1 MLADVVDNVGRARI
15 EAELRLHILRE
26 GDGGPIHAE
35 LRGVSEDHVIA
46 LVGEDGVRNGLRHRG
61 RNNGVIQ
68 LIRVVDDSRVVGR
81 ILTRGIIE
89 LVEHVEVV
97 RAIPKDAYGVNVNR
111 VGAVSDDAVI
121 DLFRIADVVP
131 SSTVGLVRIPVGDE
145 VQPVV
150 MSVCFHRIEPRFSLQ
165 QRIFIVC

>member
-26 GDGGPIHAE
+26 RDDGPIHAE

-61 RNNGVIQ
+61 RGDGVIQ
-68 LIRVVDDSRVVGR
+68 FTSIPDLIRPIRVV
-81 ILTRGIIE
+81 E
-89 LVEHVEVV
+89 LVEHVKLVC
-97 RAIPKDAYGVNVNR
+97 AIPKDAYGVNVDL

-121 DLFRIADVVP
+121 DGLRITDVVL
-131 SSTVGLVRIPVGDE
+131 SSAV
-145 VQPVV
+145 
-150 MSVCFHRIEPRFSLQ
+150 
-165 QRIFIVC
+165 

>member
-1 MLADVVDNVGRARI
+1 M
-15 EAELRLHILRE
+15 
-26 GDGGPIHAE
+26 
-35 LRGVSEDHVIA
+35 
-46 LVGEDGVRNGLRHRG
+46 
-61 RNNGVIQ
+61 
-68 LIRVVDDSRVVGR
+68 GR